1 MTERKIPI
9 QATFSKEQ
17 VQIFDKIA
25 NAKGNRPSNA
35 QILKDAFDFY
45 VAMKFPQFLK

>member
-17 VQIFDKIA
+17 VQIFDKIQTQ
-25 NAKGNRPSNA
+25 KVIDP
-35 QILKDAFDFY
+35 QMLKY
-45 VAMKFPQFLK
+45 